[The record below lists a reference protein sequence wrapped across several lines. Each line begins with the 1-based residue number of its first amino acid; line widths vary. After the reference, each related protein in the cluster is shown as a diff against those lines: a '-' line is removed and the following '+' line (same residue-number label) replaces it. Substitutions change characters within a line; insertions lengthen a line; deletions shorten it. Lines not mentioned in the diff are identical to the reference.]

1 MNTMNT
7 VELGLT
13 DTIIQSRRARA
24 VATTI
29 ETADRWINWLETMV
43 AAESNPP
50 ARDALNRERANW
62 LNFSSQFWS
71 VK

>member
-29 ETADRWINWLETMV
+29 ETADRWINWLETMI
-43 AAESNPP
+43 AAESNPL
-50 ARDALNRERANW
+50 ARDALSRERANW

>member
-1 MNTMNT
+1 MRTINT

-13 DTIIQSRRARA
+13 DIIIQSRRARA
-24 VATTI
+24 AATTI
-29 ETADRWINWLETMV
+29 ETADRWINWLETMI
-43 AAESNPP
+43 AAEYNPL